1 MELLNYNLEDE
12 LFNDYNLTV
21 YEAVPN
27 RKVYLLFTDQGEKY
41 LKKINYPVNELYFIY
56 NSLLYISGKFDRVVS
71 LYKTKKGEIYTNY
84 KGSNYII
91 LNKVEGREGSF
102 LNPVDILYMT
112 AALREL
118 HSASKGLKTEIRERN
133 KTGVLIESL
142 KDKLSKMELFYKMGS
157 ITNTDF
163 SKLFIKYYKKYEE
176 EAKKSISLLEG
187 SDYFKLCSDEKYISL
202 NHHDLAHHNIIVNED
217 KAYFIDFDYSII
229 DLRVHDI
236 SNFVSKTNRNFNY
249 DFEKCNSILNEYNKE
264 NPLSLEEIKILYGML
279 LFPID
284 VYNLSYNYF
293 TKNKLWQEE
302 DFLCKLKDKTE
313 KNEFREI
320 FLNEFGKICCCR
332 DLREP

>member
-1 MELLNYNLEDE
+1 MELLKYNLEDE

-21 YEAVPN
+21 FEAVPN
-27 RKVYLLFTDQGEKY
+27 RKVYLLLTDQGEKY
-41 LKKINYPVNELYFIY
+41 FKKINYPIKELYFIY
-56 NSLLYISGKFDRVVS
+56 NSLTYISKKFDRVLS
-71 LYKTKKGEIYTNY
+71 FYKTKEGEIYTNY
-84 KGSNYII
+84 KGSNYVI

-118 HSASKGLKTEIRERN
+118 HSASRGLKTEITERN

-142 KDKLSKMELFYKMGS
+142 KDKLSKLEIFYKIGS

-163 SKLFIKYYKKYEE
+163 SELFIKHYKKYEE
-176 EAKKSISLLEG
+176 EAKKSISILEN
-187 SDYFKLCSDEKYISL
+187 SDYLKLCRDEKYISL
-202 NHHDLAHHNIIVNED
+202 NHHDLAHHNIIINED
-217 KAYFIDFDYSII
+217 KAYFIDFDYSIV

-236 SNFVSKTNRNFNY
+236 SNFVNKTNRNFNY
-249 DFEKCNSILNEYNKE
+249 DFEKCKSILNEYNKE
-264 NPLSLEEIKILYGML
+264 NPLSPEEIKVLYGML

-313 KNEFREI
+313 KNELREI
-320 FLNEFGKICCCR
+320 FLNEFEKIC
-332 DLREP
+332 